1 MNKKLYIILFI
12 TLFTLIGCSKQN
24 NNIFTFQES
33 LDIFN
38 KQINIFL
45 DKYSNI
51 ILSTGNFGQDFQIN
65 IDSIDKDIDLNLY
78 LSSKISFDFFNK
90 DYFTNINYNINLLDK
105 IKNQKVSSTW
115 DFNYSN
121 IDYIPY
127 IKINKFDLDMGT
139 GNIESIFI
147 QALLSWII
155 DKWLMI
161 DIQDQKNLIQKYVD
175 INYIIKDISQIIN
188 CNIFNQLS
196 KDIYPTKDK
205 YNISLDA
212 QTIQK
217 CIDIKYYNY
226 TWVVFE
232 WVLYGQS
239 NNDTILEIKKLS
251 LPNNPNLIINWQLNY
266 KTISINI
273 NDIITKQT
281 TSISIEYSTNKD
293 KISIQDP
300 NNQYN
305 FNIKS
310 DKDQLYLDWNAL
322 FITNNF
328 NKLPIKFDIKSNLI
342 LQKTWYLDIYS
353 PQNYIIMSQLLW
365 DQFSLKTIIW
375 Q

>member
-1 MNKKLYIILFI
+1 MNKKLYFVLFI
-12 TLFTLIGCSKQN
+12 IFFSLIGCSKQN
-24 NNIFTFQES
+24 NNTFTFQES

-38 KQINIFL
+38 KQINTFL

-51 ILSTGNFGQDFQIN
+51 ILSTGDFGQDFQIN

-78 LSSKISFDFFNK
+78 LSWKMSFDFFNK

-105 IKNQKVSSTW
+105 IKNQKIISTW

-127 IKINKFDLDMGT
+127 IKINNFDLDMGT
-139 GNIESIFI
+139 GNVETIFI

-161 DIQDQKNLIQKYVD
+161 DVQNQKNLIQKYVD
-175 INYIIKDISQIIN
+175 INYIVKDISKLIN
-188 CNIFNQLS
+188 CDVFSQLS
-196 KDIYPTKDK
+196 KDIDIIKNK

-217 CIDIKYYNY
+217 CIDTTYYNY
-226 TWVVFE
+226 TWTIFE
-232 WVLYGQS
+232 WVLYS
-239 NNDTILEIKKLS
+239 HKDDNTILEIKKLL
-251 LPNNPNLIINWQLNY
+251 LPNKQNLIINWQLSY

-281 TSISIEYSTNKD
+281 TSISIEYSQNKD
-293 KISIQDP
+293 KIYIQDQ
-300 NNQYN
+300 NNQYS
-305 FNIKS
+305 FNIKH
-310 DKDQLYLDWNAL
+310 KNNQLYLDWNAS
-322 FITNNF
+322 FITKDI

-342 LQKTWYLDIYS
+342 LQKTWYLDIDN

-365 DQFSLKTIIW
+365 DQFSLKNITG